1 MTGGIWRGYREILQ
15 LDTPVIMAT
24 LTEMRVRAAK
34 PAEKPYKLFD
44 ERGLFILVTPAG
56 GRLWRFRYWLGGVEK
71 LLTLGTY
78 PDVSLKRAREKRD
91 DARRALADGIDP
103 GAKRRAESDAKTNT
117 FLAVAD
123 EWLLT
128 KKASLTESTW
138 ERDRQQIHKW
148 VVPYLGGKP
157 IASIEAPDLLDVL
170 KRIESKG
177 VIDTAHRT
185 REVCGRIFRYAIA
198 TGRARHDIA
207 ADLVGALAPRTTT
220 HHAAITDPAGVGAL
234 LRAIDGYDGQQATGA
249 ALKLAPYVFVR
260 PGELRAAEWSE
271 MVLDGDEPL
280 WRIPA
285 ERIKMREAH
294 IVPLARQSVDILRAL
309 RPITGSQHF
318 VFPAIGGG
326 GRPMSENTLN
336 GAIRRLGYSGEEMT
350 SHGSR
355 SMASTLLNEQGVHPD
370 LIELQLAH
378 VERNTVRAAYNRAQR
393 LAERRTMMQCWADY
407 IDKLKAGSSS
417 QTVTDGGSA
426 SGAKE

>member
-1 MTGGIWRGYREILQ
+1 
-15 LDTPVIMAT
+15 MAT

-44 ERGLFILVTPAG
+44 ERGLFMLVTSAG

-128 KKASLTESTW
+128 KKALLTESTW
-138 ERDRQQIHKW
+138 ERDRQQVHKW
-148 VVPYLGGKP
+148 VIPYLGNKP
-157 IASIEAPDLLDVL
+157 IASLEAPDLLEVL
-170 KRIESKG
+170 KRIEAKG

-198 TGRARHDIA
+198 TGRAKHDIA
-207 ADLVGALAPRTTT
+207 ADLVGALAPRTTQ
-220 HHAAITDPAGVGAL
+220 HLAAITDPVRVGAL
-234 LRAIDGYDGQQATGA
+234 LRAIDGYDGQPTTGA
-249 ALKLAPYVFVR
+249 ALRLAPYVFVR

-271 MVLDGDEPL
+271 IVLDGDEPL

-285 ERIKMREAH
+285 ERMKMGEAH

-309 RPITGSQHF
+309 QPISGRQRY

-326 GRPMSENTLN
+326 GRPLSENTLN
-336 GAIRRLGYSGEEMT
+336 GAIRRLGYSGDEMT
-350 SHGSR
+350 SHGFR

-378 VERNTVRAAYNRAQR
+378 AERNTVRATYNRAQR
-393 LAERRTMMQCWADY
+393 VAERRTMMQFWADY
-407 IDKLKAGSSS
+407 IDKLRSGNAGP
-417 QTVTDGGSA
+417 A
-426 SGAKE
+426 SLKSDD